1 MNSSNR
7 LHIKKSLIFLLIL
20 GLSNNIFA
28 QIMGNASYQQRVE
41 LSSHNIDIPIA
52 TNTGNTDI
60 ILRVKAMSNIKADS
74 YVAVFSLTQV
84 GNTTEEVNRLLDN
97 RINQVRAILKDSSNS
112 IYTDMISFVPIYE
125 YIVTKRLFSK
135 NTYNEIPKGFEL
147 KKNLHIKYTD
157 PNQLND
163 IVKACSSAE
172 IYDLVKVDYF
182 SKEIAKYKKE
192 LAAQAQAMLKEKM
205 LDRADLLGLDFSTLD
220 KYVADGFSVVYPVE
234 KYNNYQAFNS
244 SSLYLKKSSKVQ
256 QAQKETT
263 FYYQPIIDKEFDF
276 VLNPVIDIPVIQ
288 IMYDVN
294 IRIVRKKE
302 EKKEVVKEIVKTKTN
317 YVLVTASGEIK
328 RIIP

>member
-1 MNSSNR
+1 MNILSS
-7 LHIKKSLIFLLIL
+7 LHLKKSIILVIIL
-20 GLSNNIFA
+20 GLSNTIFA
-28 QIMGNASYQQRVE
+28 QVLGNASYQQRVTH
-41 LSSHNIDIPIA
+41 SSHNINIPIA
-52 TNTGNTDI
+52 SNTGNTDI

-84 GNTTEEVNRLLDN
+84 GNTTEEVNRLLEG
-97 RINQVRAILKDSSNS
+97 RIEQVRAILKDSSNS

-135 NTYNEIPKGFEL
+135 TYNEIPKGFEL
-147 KKNLHIKYTD
+147 KKNLHIRYKD

-163 IVKACSSAE
+163 IVKACSSVE

-182 SKEIAKYKKE
+182 STKIAQYREELIAK
-192 LAAQAQAMLKEKM
+192 AQILLKEKM
-205 LDRADLLGLDFSTLD
+205 ARRASLLGLDFNGLD

-234 KYNNYQAFNS
+234 KYNDYQAFNS

-256 QAQKETT
+256 SAQKETT

-294 IRIVRKKE
+294 IRIVRKE
-302 EKKEVVKEIVKTKTN
+302 EERKEVVKEIVKTNTN
-317 YVLVTASGEIK
+317 YVLVTANGEIK
-328 RIIP
+328 RINP